1 MIKIPKGYR
10 NGVREFRDVASFD
23 RHADRVI
30 LSRTT
35 AYVRDRLED
44 VLSPDCYSFR
54 RDGSVT
60 HQTAVEHLQRY
71 RAGFADGSLFVGEF
85 DIKKFF
91 DSISHDV
98 VRRRWRAVGFD
109 AAADK
114 VLEAYLAVFSTAEG
128 RGLPQG
134 GSFSTVLAN
143 LVLAAADEA
152 VSGIQC
158 GNLFY
163 ARFCDDVVFVHPEK
177 EKCLR
182 AMAAYSDAIRKLDLP
197 MHPVEPF
204 VYKPLDGT
212 STSYYEIKSKGPFR
226 WRRAM
231 PGEANCAPWLGF
243 LGSQICFDGE
253 TRIRKESIEK
263 HVRALGRETARAVRE
278 IQSGATGPSRAID
291 AAAWF
296 SRFRNR
302 LIAKGVGY
310 VTAKVWD
317 RRTCWAGAFS
327 NVTAC
332 ADTKMQMRR
341 LDRVREGML
350 NKVWRML
357 PERFKAGHHRYK
369 GKPFSYHGFLEK
381 AVRPTNMAH
390 RRKAIALPYSEL

>member
-1 MIKIPKGYR
+1 
-10 NGVREFRDVASFD
+10 
-23 RHADRVI
+23 
-30 LSRTT
+30 
-35 AYVRDRLED
+35 
-44 VLSPDCYSFR
+44 
-54 RDGSVT
+54 
-60 HQTAVEHLQRY
+60 
-71 RAGFADGSLFVGEF
+71 
-85 DIKKFF
+85 
-91 DSISHDV
+91 
-98 VRRRWRAVGFD
+98 
-109 AAADK
+109 
-114 VLEAYLAVFSTAEG
+114 
-128 RGLPQG
+128 
-134 GSFSTVLAN
+134 
-143 LVLAAADEA
+143 
-152 VSGIQC
+152 
-158 GNLFY
+158 
-163 ARFCDDVVFVHPEK
+163 
-177 EKCLR
+177 
-182 AMAAYSDAIRKLDLP
+182 
-197 MHPVEPF
+197 
-204 VYKPLDGT
+204 
-212 STSYYEIKSKGPFR
+212 
-226 WRRAM
+226 M